1 MLYCSNKEK
10 NMHFITIG
18 SVIAHARINQN
29 KIPRKDLIRGICTE
43 QTLYALEENQ
53 YKTDTLMI
61 DILLQR
67 LGISPDKL
75 EIVLSQEAYQL
86 VRLRDLIEKAILRG
100 RKELALSALAAHPA
114 QNSVSQMYHKRMQA
128 CLSYRIDKDY
138 ELAAAL
144 LGQAVELTMPG
155 FSYEVMEHYLIS
167 TIEMENLLALE
178 RVESESDAH
187 TDLSLHIEHLEQCMR
202 YIDRH
207 FTDGEEHAKICAKC
221 AWLLAKAYLSQNQTT
236 QAMVTCEKGI
246 NALRQNTMIYFM
258 LPLLELMLEVGN
270 RLGIAPEQNKYVKYD
285 ETLRFLWDSYAQK
298 WYPTDMLFHN
308 CCQKEYHLDYE
319 LVKSERIAQHLQQEE
334 LIEGIYKNASS
345 LSNFENAKVSPNKKT
360 FEKMMEKLD
369 LEIGRYNGF
378 VATDSF
384 ETMEL
389 RHHLE
394 ALLIHGEYEKAEYLL
409 ENLKSQLDMSFT
421 GNQHFVEDSEI
432 LIHRMLHKITIEEA
446 YKRQKKLYES
456 LLDADKKN
464 LRHIPMRNEVLL
476 INRYC
481 IILLELGQ
489 KSDAINIYVQT
500 IEKMQRSRMNVQYRY
515 RSYSLLLYNYI
526 HLTLDYSTACEI
538 LRNELYC
545 GKASILPFGIHII
558 SSILENRGEPKE
570 IWLWYSECVYYMS
583 DLYNFLQ
590 QKEKFSSFLKDK
602 EIKIL

>member
-1 MLYCSNKEK
+1 
-10 NMHFITIG
+10 MHFITIG

-100 RKELALSALAAHPA
+100 RKELAVTALAAHPA

-138 ELAAAL
+138 ELAASL
-144 LGQAVELTMPG
+144 LRQAVELTMPG

-202 YIDRH
+202 YIDGH

-221 AWLLAKAYLSQNQTT
+221 AWLLAKAYLNQNQTA

-270 RLGIAPEQNKYVKYD
+270 RLSIAPEQNKYVKYY
-285 ETLRFLWDSYAQK
+285 ETLHFLWDSYAQK

-319 LVKSERIAQHLQQEE
+319 LVKSERIAQHIQQEE

-394 ALLIHGEYEKAEYLL
+394 TLLVHGEYEKAEYLL

-421 GNQHFVEDSEI
+421 ENQHVVEDSEI
-432 LIHRMLHKITIEEA
+432 LIHRKLHKITIEDA

-489 KSDAINIYVQT
+489 KSDVVNLYVQT
-500 IEKMQRSRMNVQYRY
+500 IEKMRRTRMNVQYRY

-526 HLTLDYSTACEI
+526 HLTQDYSTACEI

-545 GKASILPFGIHII
+545 GKASVLPFGIHII
-558 SSILENRGEPKE
+558 SSILENRGEARE
-570 IWLWYSECVYYMS
+570 IWLWYAECVYYMS
-583 DLYNFLQ
+583 DLYNFMQ
-590 QKEKFSSFLKDK
+590 QKEKFSTFLKSED
-602 EIKIL
+602 INII

>member
-1 MLYCSNKEK
+1 
-10 NMHFITIG
+10 MHFITIG

-138 ELAAAL
+138 ELAASL
-144 LGQAVELTMPG
+144 LRQAVELTIPG

-221 AWLLAKAYLSQNQTT
+221 AWLLAKAYLNQNQTA

-270 RLGIAPEQNKYVKYD
+270 RLDIAPEQNKYVKYD

-389 RHHLE
+389 RYQLNIKITHND
-394 ALLIHGEYEKAEYLL
+394 YEKAEYLL
-409 ENLKSQLDMSFT
+409 ENLKSQLDKSFT
-421 GNQHFVEDSEI
+421 ENQHFVEDSEI
-432 LIHRMLHKITIEEA
+432 LIHRKLHKITIEEA
-446 YKRQKKLYES
+446 CERQKKLYES

-464 LRHIPMRNEVLL
+464 LRHIPMRNEVLI
-476 INRYC
+476 INHYC

-489 KSDAINIYVQT
+489 KSDAVNLYVQA
-500 IEKMQRSRMNVQYRY
+500 IEKIRRSRMNAQYRY

-526 HLTLDYSTACEI
+526 HITQNYLTACET
-538 LRNELYC
+538 LKNELYC
-545 GKASILPFGIHII
+545 GKASVLPLCLHII
-558 SSILENRGEPKE
+558 SLILENRGEPKE
-570 IWLWYSECVYYMS
+570 IWMWYAECIYYMS

-590 QKEKFSSFLKDK
+590 QKQKFSTFLKEED
-602 EIKIL
+602 INII

>member
-1 MLYCSNKEK
+1 
-10 NMHFITIG
+10 MHFITIG

-100 RKELALSALAAHPA
+100 RKELAVTALAAHPA

-138 ELAAAL
+138 ELAASL
-144 LGQAVELTMPG
+144 LRQAVELTMPG

-167 TIEMENLLALE
+167 TSEMENLLALE

-246 NALRQNTMIYFM
+246 NAPRQNTMIYFM

-319 LVKSERIAQHLQQEE
+319 LVKSERIAQHIQQEE

-389 RHHLE
+389 RHQLNIKITHND
-394 ALLIHGEYEKAEYLL
+394 YEKAEYLL

-421 GNQHFVEDSEI
+421 ENQHFVEDSEI
-432 LIHRMLHKITIEEA
+432 LIHRKLHKITIEEA
-446 YKRQKKLYES
+446 CERQKKLYES

-464 LRHIPMRNEVLL
+464 LRHIPMRNEVLI
-476 INRYC
+476 INHYC

-489 KSDAINIYVQT
+489 KSDAVNLYVQA
-500 IEKMQRSRMNVQYRY
+500 IEKIRRSRMNAQYRY

-526 HLTLDYSTACEI
+526 HITQNYLTACET
-538 LRNELYC
+538 LKNELYC
-545 GKASILPFGIHII
+545 GKASVLPLCLHII
-558 SSILENRGEPKE
+558 SLILENRGEPRE
-570 IWLWYSECVYYMS
+570 IWMWYAECIYYMS

-590 QKEKFSSFLKDK
+590 QKQKFSTFLKEED
-602 EIKIL
+602 INII

>member
-1 MLYCSNKEK
+1 
-10 NMHFITIG
+10 MHFITIG

-155 FSYEVMEHYLIS
+155 FSYENMEDYLIS

-178 RVESESDAH
+178 RMQSESDAH

-221 AWLLAKAYLSQNQTT
+221 AWLLAKAYLNQNQTT

-270 RLGIAPEQNKYVKYD
+270 CLGIAPEQNKYVKYD

-394 ALLIHGEYEKAEYLL
+394 TLLVHGEYEKAEYLL

-421 GNQHFVEDSEI
+421 ENQHVVEDSEI
-432 LIHRMLHKITIEEA
+432 HIHRRLHKITMEEA
-446 YKRQKKLYES
+446 CERQKKLYES

-464 LRHIPMRNEVLL
+464 LRHIPMRNEVLI
-476 INRYC
+476 INHYC

-489 KSDAINIYVQT
+489 KSDAVNLYVQA
-500 IEKMQRSRMNVQYRY
+500 IEKIRRSRMNAQYRY

-526 HLTLDYSTACEI
+526 HITQNYLTACET
-538 LRNELYC
+538 LKNELYC
-545 GKASILPFGIHII
+545 GKASVLPLCLHII
-558 SSILENRGEPKE
+558 SLILENRGEPRE
-570 IWLWYSECVYYMS
+570 IWMWYAECVYYMS
-583 DLYNFLQ
+583 DLYNFMQ
-590 QKEKFSSFLKDK
+590 QKEKFSTFLKSED
-602 EIKIL
+602 INII

>member
-1 MLYCSNKEK
+1 
-10 NMHFITIG
+10 MHFITIG

-100 RKELALSALAAHPA
+100 RKELAVTALAAHPA

-138 ELAAAL
+138 ELAASL
-144 LGQAVELTMPG
+144 LRQAVELTMPG

-221 AWLLAKAYLSQNQTT
+221 AWLLAKAYLNQNQTA

-270 RLGIAPEQNKYVKYD
+270 RLDIAPEQNKYVKYD

-389 RHHLE
+389 RYQLNIKITHND
-394 ALLIHGEYEKAEYLL
+394 YEKAEYLL

-421 GNQHFVEDSEI
+421 ENQHFVEDSEI
-432 LIHRMLHKITIEEA
+432 LIHRKLHKITIEEA
-446 YKRQKKLYES
+446 CERQKKLYES

-464 LRHIPMRNEVLL
+464 LRHIPMRNEVLI
-476 INRYC
+476 INHYC

-489 KSDAINIYVQT
+489 KSDAVNLYVQA
-500 IEKMQRSRMNVQYRY
+500 IEKIRRSRMNAQYRY

-526 HLTLDYSTACEI
+526 HITQNYLTACET
-538 LRNELYC
+538 LKNELYC
-545 GKASILPFGIHII
+545 GKASVLPLCLHII
-558 SSILENRGEPKE
+558 SLILENRGEPKE
-570 IWLWYSECVYYMS
+570 IWMWYAECIYYMS

-590 QKEKFSSFLKDK
+590 QKQKFSTFLKEED
-602 EIKIL
+602 INII

>member
-1 MLYCSNKEK
+1 
-10 NMHFITIG
+10 MHFITIG

-100 RKELALSALAAHPA
+100 RKELAVRALAAHPA

-138 ELAAAL
+138 ELAASL
-144 LGQAVELTMPG
+144 LRQAVELTIPG
-155 FSYEVMEHYLIS
+155 FPYEVMEHYLIS

-221 AWLLAKAYLSQNQTT
+221 AWLLAKAYLNQNQTT

-334 LIEGIYKNASS
+334 LCEGIYKNASS

-389 RHHLE
+389 RYQLNIKITHND
-394 ALLIHGEYEKAEYLL
+394 YEKAEYLL

-421 GNQHFVEDSEI
+421 ENQHFVEDSEI
-432 LIHRMLHKITIEEA
+432 LIHRKLHKITIEEA
-446 YKRQKKLYES
+446 CERQKKLYES

-464 LRHIPMRNEVLL
+464 LRHIPMRNEVLI
-476 INRYC
+476 INHYC

-489 KSDAINIYVQT
+489 KSDAVNLYVQA
-500 IEKMQRSRMNVQYRY
+500 IEKIRRSRMNAQYRY

-526 HLTLDYSTACEI
+526 HITQNYLTACET
-538 LRNELYC
+538 LKNELYC
-545 GKASILPFGIHII
+545 GKASVLPLCLHII
-558 SSILENRGEPKE
+558 SLILENRGEPRE
-570 IWLWYSECVYYMS
+570 IWMWYAECVYYMS
-583 DLYNFLQ
+583 DLYNFMQ
-590 QKEKFSSFLKDK
+590 QKEKFSTFLKSED
-602 EIKIL
+602 INII

>member
-1 MLYCSNKEK
+1 
-10 NMHFITIG
+10 MHFITIG

-100 RKELALSALAAHPA
+100 RKELAVTALAAHPA

-138 ELAAAL
+138 ELAASL
-144 LGQAVELTMPG
+144 LRQAVELTMPG

-319 LVKSERIAQHLQQEE
+319 LVKSERIAQHIQQEE

-389 RHHLE
+389 RHQLNIKITHND
-394 ALLIHGEYEKAEYLL
+394 YEKAEYLL

-421 GNQHFVEDSEI
+421 ENQHFVEDSEI
-432 LIHRMLHKITIEEA
+432 LIHRKLHKITIEEA
-446 YKRQKKLYES
+446 CERQKKLYES

-464 LRHIPMRNEVLL
+464 LRHIPMRNEVLI
-476 INRYC
+476 INHYC

-489 KSDAINIYVQT
+489 KSDAVNLYVQA
-500 IEKMQRSRMNVQYRY
+500 IEKIRRSRMNAQYRY

-526 HLTLDYSTACEI
+526 HITQNYLTACET
-538 LRNELYC
+538 LKNELYC
-545 GKASILPFGIHII
+545 GKASVLPLCLHII
-558 SSILENRGEPKE
+558 SLILENRGEPRE
-570 IWLWYSECVYYMS
+570 IWMWYAECIYYMS

-590 QKEKFSSFLKDK
+590 QKQKFSTFLKEED
-602 EIKIL
+602 INII

>member
-1 MLYCSNKEK
+1 
-10 NMHFITIG
+10 MHFITIG

-100 RKELALSALAAHPA
+100 RKELAVTALAAHPA

-138 ELAAAL
+138 ELAASL
-144 LGQAVELTMPG
+144 LRQAVELTMPG

-246 NALRQNTMIYFM
+246 NAPRQNTMIYFM

-319 LVKSERIAQHLQQEE
+319 LVKSERIAQHIQQEE

-389 RHHLE
+389 RHQLNIKITHND
-394 ALLIHGEYEKAEYLL
+394 YEKAEYLL

-421 GNQHFVEDSEI
+421 ENQHFVEDSEI
-432 LIHRMLHKITIEEA
+432 LIHRKLHKITIEEA
-446 YKRQKKLYES
+446 CERQKKLYES

-464 LRHIPMRNEVLL
+464 LRHIPMRNEVLI
-476 INRYC
+476 INHYC

-489 KSDAINIYVQT
+489 KSDAVNLYVQA
-500 IEKMQRSRMNVQYRY
+500 IEKIRRSRMNAQYRY

-526 HLTLDYSTACEI
+526 HITQNYLTACET
-538 LRNELYC
+538 LKNELYC
-545 GKASILPFGIHII
+545 GKASVLPLCLHII
-558 SSILENRGEPKE
+558 SLILENRGEPRE
-570 IWLWYSECVYYMS
+570 IWMWYAECIYYMS

-590 QKEKFSSFLKDK
+590 QKQKFSTFLKEED
-602 EIKIL
+602 INII

>member
-1 MLYCSNKEK
+1 
-10 NMHFITIG
+10 MHFITIG

-138 ELAAAL
+138 ELAASL
-144 LGQAVELTMPG
+144 LRQAVELTIPG

-389 RHHLE
+389 RYQLNIKITHND
-394 ALLIHGEYEKAEYLL
+394 YEKAEYLL
-409 ENLKSQLDMSFT
+409 ENLKSQLDKSFT
-421 GNQHFVEDSEI
+421 ENQHFVEDSEI
-432 LIHRMLHKITIEEA
+432 LIHRKLHKITIEEA
-446 YKRQKKLYES
+446 CERQKKLYES

-464 LRHIPMRNEVLL
+464 LRHIPMRNEVLI
-476 INRYC
+476 INHYC

-489 KSDAINIYVQT
+489 KSDAVNLYVQA
-500 IEKMQRSRMNVQYRY
+500 IEKIRRSRMNAQYRY

-526 HLTLDYSTACEI
+526 HITQNYLTACET
-538 LRNELYC
+538 LKNELYC
-545 GKASILPFGIHII
+545 GKASVLPLCLHII
-558 SSILENRGEPKE
+558 SLILENRGEPKE
-570 IWLWYSECVYYMS
+570 IWMWYAECIYYMS

-590 QKEKFSSFLKDK
+590 QKQKFSTFLKEED
-602 EIKIL
+602 INII

>member
-1 MLYCSNKEK
+1 
-10 NMHFITIG
+10 MHFITIG

-100 RKELALSALAAHPA
+100 RKELAVRALAAHPA

-138 ELAAAL
+138 ELAASL
-144 LGQAVELTMPG
+144 LRQAVELTIPG

-167 TIEMENLLALE
+167 TISMENLLALE

-221 AWLLAKAYLSQNQTT
+221 AWLLAKAYLNQNQTT

-334 LIEGIYKNASS
+334 LCEGIYKNASS

-389 RHHLE
+389 RHQLNIKITHND
-394 ALLIHGEYEKAEYLL
+394 YEKAEYLL

-421 GNQHFVEDSEI
+421 ENQHFVEDSEI
-432 LIHRMLHKITIEEA
+432 LIHRKLHKITIEDA

-489 KSDAINIYVQT
+489 KSDVVNLYVQT
-500 IEKMQRSRMNVQYRY
+500 IEKMRRTRMNVQYRY

-526 HLTLDYSTACEI
+526 HLTQDYSTACEI

-545 GKASILPFGIHII
+545 GKASVLPFGIHII
-558 SSILENRGEPKE
+558 SSILENRGEARE
-570 IWLWYSECVYYMS
+570 IWLWYAECVYYMS
-583 DLYNFLQ
+583 DLYNFMQ
-590 QKEKFSSFLKDK
+590 QKEKFSTFLKSED
-602 EIKIL
+602 INII

>member
-1 MLYCSNKEK
+1 
-10 NMHFITIG
+10 MHFITIG

-100 RKELALSALAAHPA
+100 RKELAVRALAAHPA

-138 ELAAAL
+138 ELAASL
-144 LGQAVELTMPG
+144 LRQAVELTIPG

-221 AWLLAKAYLSQNQTT
+221 AWLLAKAYLNQNQTT

-334 LIEGIYKNASS
+334 LCEGIYKNASS

-389 RHHLE
+389 RYQLNIKITHND
-394 ALLIHGEYEKAEYLL
+394 YEKAEYLL

-421 GNQHFVEDSEI
+421 ENQHFVEDSEI
-432 LIHRMLHKITIEEA
+432 LIHRKLHKITIEDA

-489 KSDAINIYVQT
+489 KSDVVNLYVQT
-500 IEKMQRSRMNVQYRY
+500 IEKMRRTRMNVQYRY

-526 HLTLDYSTACEI
+526 HLTQDYSTACEI

-545 GKASILPFGIHII
+545 GKASVLPFGIHII
-558 SSILENRGEPKE
+558 SSILENRGEARE
-570 IWLWYSECVYYMS
+570 IWLWYAECVYYMS
-583 DLYNFLQ
+583 DLYNFMQ
-590 QKEKFSSFLKDK
+590 QKEKFSTFLKSED
-602 EIKIL
+602 INII